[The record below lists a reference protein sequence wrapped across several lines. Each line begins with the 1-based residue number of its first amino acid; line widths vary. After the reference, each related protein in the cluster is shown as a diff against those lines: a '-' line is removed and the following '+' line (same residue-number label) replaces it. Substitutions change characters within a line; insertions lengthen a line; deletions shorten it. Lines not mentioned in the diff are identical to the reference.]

1 MPIHMRISRVCFV
14 GSLFGICLAGC
25 NYQGTAG
32 DSHGD
37 RTLQGKW
44 KETGINMDKAMP
56 QDESNLVGMM
66 LMFEPGVGGRV
77 YSYSATELIVTDSTG
92 AEVHRWPYV
101 LKDSLLIFGTD
112 TAKVRWG
119 NEDAFKVYSD
129 GVSMSYQRLP
139 GEGH

>member
-1 MPIHMRISRVCFV
+1 
-14 GSLFGICLAGC
+14 
-25 NYQGTAG
+25 
-32 DSHGD
+32 
-37 RTLQGKW
+37 
-44 KETGINMDKAMP
+44 MDKAMP

-92 AEVHRWPYV
+92 AEVHRWPYI